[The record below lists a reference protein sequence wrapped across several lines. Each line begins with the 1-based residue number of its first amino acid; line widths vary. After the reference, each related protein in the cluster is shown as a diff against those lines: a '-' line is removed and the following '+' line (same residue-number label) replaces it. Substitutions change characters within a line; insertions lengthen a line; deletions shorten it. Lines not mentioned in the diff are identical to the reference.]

1 MRLVIIA
8 MMKMMQVMSE
18 PTFGSGIDGEQA
30 GGQAGG
36 GVSLS
41 GNGNVV
47 ALGAVGMMTMENLV

>member
-1 MRLVIIA
+1 